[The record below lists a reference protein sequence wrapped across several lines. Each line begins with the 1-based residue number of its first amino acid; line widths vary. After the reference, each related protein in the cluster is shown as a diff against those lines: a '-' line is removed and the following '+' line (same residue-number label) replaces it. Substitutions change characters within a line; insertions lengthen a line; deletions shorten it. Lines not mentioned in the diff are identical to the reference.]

1 MAAIAS
7 KLALIAKRNKIK
19 QDSPIVSAII
29 YVFIGIVAVITLY
42 PFIFIASNSI
52 SNPVECAA
60 NTIWLLPK
68 GPMSIK
74 AYQQIF
80 TSNTIGRAFLNSVG
94 FTIVITFLNV
104 FNSIM
109 AGYAL
114 SKKGLF
120 GRKFIV
126 MMIMIPMF
134 FNAGLIPSFIV
145 VTSLGMFNTLW
156 AIILPSICGIWNII
170 LARTYINN
178 LPPALKEAAIIDGAT
193 DMQVIRNVIIP
204 LSKPII
210 AVLALYT
217 ALGVWNAW
225 FNFMIYLPSHSEWH
239 PLQLFLTNCLIWG
252 NLNTVLNPSA
262 EMDPELIKNKLLM
275 AAVNAQLKY
284 AVVMVASIP
293 VIMIYPFVQK
303 YFIQGALLG
312 SLKE

>member
-1 MAAIAS
+1 M
-7 KLALIAKRNKIK
+7 
-19 QDSPIVSAII
+19 VSAVI
-29 YVFIGIVAVITLY
+29 YIFIGIVSMITLY

-52 SNPVECAA
+52 SDPVECAA
-60 NTIWLLPK
+60 NTIWILPK
-68 GPMSIK
+68 GPLSIK

-80 TSNTIGRAFLNSVG
+80 TSDTIGRAFLNSVF
-94 FTIVITFLNV
+94 FTVLITFLNV
-104 FNSIM
+104 FNSVL

-120 GRKFIV
+120 GRKFIIIL
-126 MMIMIPMF
+126 IMIPMF
-134 FNAGLIPSFIV
+134 FHAGLIPTFI
-145 VTSLGMFNTLW
+145 TITNLGMFNSLW
-156 AIILPSICGIWNII
+156 AIVLPSICGIWNII

-178 LPPALKEAAIIDGAT
+178 LPISLKEAAIIDGAT
-193 DMQVIRNVIIP
+193 DFQVIINVVIP

-225 FNFMIYLPSHSEWH
+225 FNFLIYLPSHAEWH
-239 PLQLFLTNCLIWG
+239 PLQLFLTKCLIWG
-252 NLNTVLNPSA
+252 NLNAVLNPST

-275 AAVNAQLKY
+275 AAVNSQLKY

>member
-1 MAAIAS
+1 MADTSLHGI
-7 KLALIAKRNKIK
+7 KLLKKNKIN
-19 QDSPIVSAII
+19 QDSRMVSAVI
-29 YVFIGIVAVITLY
+29 YIFIGIVSMITLY

-52 SNPVECAA
+52 SDPVECAA
-60 NTIWLLPK
+60 NTIWILPK
-68 GPMSIK
+68 GPLSIK

-80 TSNTIGRAFLNSVG
+80 TSDTIGRAFLNSVF
-94 FTIVITFLNV
+94 FTVLITFLNV
-104 FNSIM
+104 FNSVL

-120 GRKFIV
+120 GRKFIIIL
-126 MMIMIPMF
+126 IMIPMF
-134 FNAGLIPSFIV
+134 FHAGLIPTFI
-145 VTSLGMFNTLW
+145 TITNLGMFNSLW
-156 AIILPSICGIWNII
+156 AIVLPSICGIWNII

-178 LPPALKEAAIIDGAT
+178 LPISLKEAAIIDGAT
-193 DMQVIRNVIIP
+193 DFQVIINVVIP

-225 FNFMIYLPSHSEWH
+225 FNFLIYLPSHAEWH
-239 PLQLFLTNCLIWG
+239 PLQLFLTKCLIWG
-252 NLNTVLNPSA
+252 NLNAVLNPST

-275 AAVNAQLKY
+275 AAVNSQLKY

>member
-1 MAAIAS
+1 MAD
-7 KLALIAKRNKIK
+7 ALSQGARSLKRNKIK
-19 QDSPIVSAII
+19 QDSRFASAVI
-29 YVFIGIVAVITLY
+29 YTFIGIVSLITLY

-52 SNPVECAA
+52 SNPIESAA
-60 NTIWLLPK
+60 NTIWILPK
-68 GPMSIK
+68 GPLSIK

-80 TSNTIGRAFLNSVG
+80 TSDTIGRAFLNSVF
-94 FTIVITFLNV
+94 FTVLITFLNV
-104 FNSIM
+104 FNSVL

-120 GRKFIV
+120 GRKFIIIL
-126 MMIMIPMF
+126 IMIPMF
-134 FNAGLIPSFIV
+134 FHAGLIPTFI
-145 VTSLGMFNTLW
+145 TITNLGMFNSLW
-156 AIILPSICGIWNII
+156 AIVLPSVCGIWNII

-178 LPPALKEAAIIDGAT
+178 LPISLKEAAIIDGAT
-193 DMQVIRNVIIP
+193 DFQVITNVIIP

-225 FNFMIYLPSHSEWH
+225 FNFLIYLPSHAEWH
-239 PLQLFLTNCLIWG
+239 PLQLFLTKCLIWG
-252 NLNTVLNPSA
+252 NLNAVLNPSA
-262 EMDPELIKNKLLM
+262 EMDPELIKNKLLL
-275 AAVNAQLKY
+275 AAVNSQLKY

>member
-1 MAAIAS
+1 MAD
-7 KLALIAKRNKIK
+7 ALSQGARSLKRNKIK
-19 QDSPIVSAII
+19 QDSRFASAVI
-29 YVFIGIVAVITLY
+29 YTFIGIVSLITLY

-52 SNPVECAA
+52 SNPIESAA
-60 NTIWLLPK
+60 NTIWILPK
-68 GPMSIK
+68 GPLSLK

-80 TSNTIGRAFLNSVG
+80 TSDTIGRAFLNSVF
-94 FTIVITFLNV
+94 FTVLITFLNV
-104 FNSIM
+104 FNSVL

-120 GRKFIV
+120 GRKFIIIL
-126 MMIMIPMF
+126 IMIPMF
-134 FNAGLIPSFIV
+134 FHAGLIPTFI
-145 VTSLGMFNTLW
+145 TITNLGMFNSLW
-156 AIILPSICGIWNII
+156 AIVLPSVCGIWNII

-178 LPPALKEAAIIDGAT
+178 LPISLKEAAIIDGAT
-193 DMQVIRNVIIP
+193 DFQVITNVIIP

-225 FNFMIYLPSHSEWH
+225 FNFLIYLPSHAEWH
-239 PLQLFLTNCLIWG
+239 PLQLFLTKCLIWG
-252 NLNTVLNPSA
+252 NLNAVLNPSA
-262 EMDPELIKNKLLM
+262 EMDPELIKNKLLL
-275 AAVNAQLKY
+275 AAVNSQLKY

>member
-1 MAAIAS
+1 MANKTLYGM
-7 KLALIAKRNKIK
+7 KLLKKNKIN
-19 QDSPIVSAII
+19 QDSRMVSAVI
-29 YVFIGIVAVITLY
+29 YIFIGIVSLITLY

-52 SNPVECAA
+52 SDPVESAA
-60 NTIWLLPK
+60 NTIWILPK
-68 GPMSIK
+68 GPLSIK
-74 AYQQIF
+74 SYQQIF
-80 TSNTIGRAFLNSVG
+80 TSDTIGRAFLNSVF
-94 FTIVITFLNV
+94 FTVLITFLNV
-104 FNSIM
+104 FNSVL

-120 GRKFIV
+120 GRKFIIIL
-126 MMIMIPMF
+126 IMIPMF
-134 FNAGLIPSFIV
+134 FHAGLIPTFI
-145 VTSLGMFNTLW
+145 TITNLGMFNSLW
-156 AIILPSICGIWNII
+156 AIVLPSICGIWNII

-178 LPPALKEAAIIDGAT
+178 LPISLKEAAIIDGAT
-193 DMQVIRNVIIP
+193 DFQVIINVIIP

-225 FNFMIYLPSHSEWH
+225 FNFLIYLPSHAEWH
-239 PLQLFLTNCLIWG
+239 PLQLFLTKCLIWG
-252 NLNTVLNPSA
+252 NLNAVLNPST
-262 EMDPELIKNKLLM
+262 EMDPELVKNKLLM